1 MVVVDARAVNSR
13 FLDVH
18 VRLPSPLSDHASV
31 VDDAARRHLV
41 RGRIEISARLEG
53 PPLGVA
59 VLNRQRALAAIDSL
73 QRLRDE
79 LGSSDPV
86 PLSLLSIVPG
96 LFAEQADSETPLIR
110 EALQQAATSACEAL
124 MSMRRAEGRALCDDL
139 RRRTNRIAELG
150 VSVAVLAPNLTRG
163 YRERLRR
170 RIADL
175 LEDTGTA
182 LDLGRLE
189 HEVALLADRAD
200 VAEEATRL
208 QSHCVQISSMI
219 DSAGDE
225 PIGRKLEFLLQELNR
240 EVNTL
245 GSKIADLQVIGHV
258 LELKAELERMRE
270 QVQNVV

>member
-1 MVVVDARAVNSR
+1 MN
-13 FLDVH
+13 
-18 VRLPSPLSDHASV
+18 DHASV

-41 RGRIEISARLEG
+41 RGRIEISGRIEG

-59 VLNRQRALAAIDSL
+59 VLNQERARAAVESL
-73 QRLRDE
+73 QRLRDG
-79 LGSSDPV
+79 LGGSEPI

-96 LFAEQADSETPLIR
+96 LFTEQSDSETPLIR
-110 EALQQAATSACEAL
+110 DALKQAAILACEAL
-124 MSMRRAEGRALCDDL
+124 MSMRRTEGRALCDDL
-139 RRRTNRIAELG
+139 RRRTNRVAELG
-150 VSVAVLAPNLTRG
+150 ASVAALAPALTQG
-163 YRERLRR
+163 YRERLRQ

-182 LDLGRLE
+182 LDVGRLE

-200 VAEEATRL
+200 VTEEATRL
-208 QSHCVQISSMI
+208 QSHCAQFSSML

-245 GSKIADLQVIGHV
+245 GSKIADLQVIGFV